1 VDIRKPETLQEKTPV
16 DLPLPEVVN
25 ATVSSQSNIRS
36 FAITG
41 LFVLAVLYTFYFAAD
56 FVLPVALALL
66 MSLLLLPL
74 VGFLNK
80 KARIPEAVGSALA
93 IAALM
98 VVLAG
103 LGSLIYQ
110 PAASFIQDLPNHLQ
124 QIQGRL
130 TFLSASLKQ
139 AGHTSDQVQ
148 QLMGSNQAS
157 TTVVTL
163 KGPGVLQILFS
174 QTPLFLAK
182 LTVVMILT
190 YFLLAHQ
197 EAFLLKAVK
206 AVPTFQDKRRVVN
219 IAKEIRTSIARYLLS
234 VTLLNLSLGAC
245 VGIGFALLGLSN
257 ALMWGVA
264 VFLLNYIPFIG
275 AVAGI
280 SLVAIAS
287 LIQFENIGY
296 ACLAPL
302 LYLAL
307 NALESNFVT
316 PNILGRWMT
325 LNPVGIFLSFL
336 FWGWLWGVPGM
347 LLAVP
352 ILATMKI
359 FCDRVDSLTQLGE
372 FLGD

>member
-157 TTVVTL
+157 TTVITL

-182 LTVVMILT
+182 LTVVLILT

-206 AVPTFQDKRRVVN
+206 AVPTFQDKRRVVD

-245 VGIGFALLGLSN
+245 VGIGLALLGLSN

>member
-1 VDIRKPETLQEKTPV
+1 
-16 DLPLPEVVN
+16 
-25 ATVSSQSNIRS
+25 
-36 FAITG
+36 
-41 LFVLAVLYTFYFAAD
+41 
-56 FVLPVALALL
+56 
-66 MSLLLLPL
+66 M
-74 VGFLNK
+74 
-80 KARIPEAVGSALA
+80 
-93 IAALM
+93 
-98 VVLAG
+98 
-103 LGSLIYQ
+103 
-110 PAASFIQDLPNHLQ
+110 
-124 QIQGRL
+124 
-130 TFLSASLKQ
+130 
-139 AGHTSDQVQ
+139 
-148 QLMGSNQAS
+148 
-157 TTVVTL
+157 
-163 KGPGVLQILFS
+163 LFS

-182 LTVVMILT
+182 LIVVIILT

-197 EAFLLKAVK
+197 ESFLLKAVK
-206 AVPTFQDKRRVVN
+206 AVPTFQDKRRVVD
-219 IAKEIRTSIARYLLS
+219 IAKEIETSIARYLLS

-245 VGIGFALLGLSN
+245 VGIGLALLGLSN

-264 VFLLNYIPFIG
+264 IFLLNYIPFIG

-352 ILATMKI
+352 ILAIIKI
-359 FCDRVDSLTQLGE
+359 FCDRVDGLSQLGE